1 MALPIALDQGLI
13 KSIASEFQLRDP
25 NKRALR
31 KLIYHLTGDFD
42 PLEPM
47 VMHMATGA
55 GKTYLM
61 AALIEYLSHFGVKNV
76 MVVVPPSTV
85 LENKLSLIHI

>member
-13 KSIASEFQLRDP
+13 DSIATEFQLRDP

-31 KLIYHLTGDFD
+31 KLIYHLTGDFN

-47 VMHMATGA
+47 VLH
-55 GKTYLM
+55 
-61 AALIEYLSHFGVKNV
+61 
-76 MVVVPPSTV
+76 
-85 LENKLSLIHI
+85 LSLIHI